1 MKVVVCIK
9 EVPDTEAYIKI
20 GSDQKSMDEN
30 NVTFVMNPYDEYAIE
45 EAIKI
50 QEEKGGETTAVCIG
64 TDRAAEVL
72 RSAIAMGIQKAVL
85 IKSDVKHMD
94 SFSASSI
101 LAQTLK
107 EMEFD
112 LLMVGKE
119 TIDDG
124 SLQVGPMLG
133 ELLDLP
139 CVTLI
144 NKLELGDGKVTVERE
159 TDGGT
164 EVIEVSL
171 PCVLTTQKGLNEPRY
186 PSLRGKMMA
195 KKAVIEEKEAPAV
208 EAKVEMVSMQHP
220 PARGEGKIVGEGP
233 EAAGELVRLLREEAK
248 VI

>member
-20 GSDQKSMDEN
+20 GSDQKSRDEN
-30 NVTFVMNPYDEYAIE
+30 NVTFIMNPYDEFAVE
-45 EAIKI
+45 EAIKL
-50 QEEKGGETTAVCIG
+50 QEEKGGETMAICIG
-64 TDRAAEVL
+64 TERAAETL

-85 IKSDVKHMD
+85 VKSDVKHMD
-94 SFSASSI
+94 SFSAASI
-101 LAQTLK
+101 FGQTLK
-107 EMEFD
+107 EMEYD
-112 LLMVGKE
+112 LIMMGKE

-124 SLQVGPMLG
+124 STEIGPMLA
-133 ELLDLP
+133 EMLDLP

-144 NKLELGDGKVTVERE
+144 NKFKLGDGKVTVERE
-159 TDGGT
+159 TDSGT
-164 EVIEVSL
+164 EVIEVPL

-195 KKAVIEEKEAPAV
+195 KKAVIEEKEAPSAT
-208 EAKVEMVSMQHP
+208 AKVKIISMEHP
-220 PARGEGKIVGEGP
+220 PVRGEGKLVGEGP